1 MHYFEEH
8 LPSEER
14 NAIPYLSTT
23 VQFLDYISDHYGD
36 SIALSDQ
43 NQAVSYFHR
52 SAAQRPAGFHHA
64 DG

>member
-43 NQAVSYFHR
+43 N
-52 SAAQRPAGFHHA
+52 
-64 DG
+64 